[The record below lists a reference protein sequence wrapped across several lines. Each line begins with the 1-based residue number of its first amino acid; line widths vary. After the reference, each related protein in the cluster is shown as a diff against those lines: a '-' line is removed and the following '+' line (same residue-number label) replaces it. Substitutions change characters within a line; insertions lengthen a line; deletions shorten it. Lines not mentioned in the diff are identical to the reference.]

1 MSGLIAILGRN
12 GGATIAAS
20 TGSKPVCNFCTWAE
34 PEVYIL
40 MQRRTVALVCRR
52 YLNGAPNLRRCDLFE
67 RATGS
72 DDE

>member
-1 MSGLIAILGRN
+1 MPSPIEIIGRN
-12 GGATIAAS
+12 GGAWVAIS
-20 TGSKPVCNFCTWAE
+20 TGAKPVCNFCTWAE
-34 PEVYIL
+34 PEVHIL
-40 MQRRTVALVCRR
+40 AQRRTVALVCRR